1 MKTLP
6 SLLIA
11 LSIISYHSESAS
23 TKFITARDG
32 KKMVL
37 IPGGTFRMGS
47 EKGYHEES
55 PVHSVKVA
63 SFYMDQQL
71 VTNHE
76 FKVFCDS
83 TKTSYPAD
91 PRWEEMPNY
100 FLGYPEPRCKCQ
112 SGSGFSVCVVGRET
126 NSDRGR
132 MGIRR
137 ERRFGAAALSL
148 GQCGTRCLPGK
159 ICRP

>member
-100 FLGYPEPRCKCQ
+100 FLGYPDTP
-112 SGSGFSVCVVGRET
+112 
-126 NSDRGR
+126 
-132 MGIRR
+132 
-137 ERRFGAAALSL
+137 L
-148 GQCGTRCLPGK
+148 
-159 ICRP
+159 